1 MTDDGI
7 EKAIQQKH
15 VRLMIMAPIQVY
27 LGAKINDD
35 RNEAYEK

>member
-15 VRLMIMAPIQVY
+15 VRLMIMVPIQVY
-27 LGAKINDD
+27 LGANVKVGWN
-35 RNEAYEK
+35 R

>member
-15 VRLMIMAPIQVY
+15 VRLMIMLPSRCIWEPMLKWAGIDED
-27 LGAKINDD
+27 K
-35 RNEAYEK
+35 

>member
-15 VRLMIMAPIQVY
+15 VRLMIMALIQVY
-27 LGAKINDD
+27 LGANVKVGWN
-35 RNEAYEK
+35 R